1 MAAGQ
6 GGGGAAGGGGPGS
19 GSGPPPASGP
29 PPPLLPPPPPPP
41 PLPQPPPPPPASS
54 SFSYPEQQG
63 PGSGF
68 LGLGL
73 PAHFTLSYP
82 GTGPAWGGAAS
93 SASSASPPLSSSPSA
108 SSSAPQ
114 AGRSL
119 EKALEEAG
127 SSGVLCLSGRKLR
140 EFPAAAP
147 GAGCDLSDTTQADLS
162 KNRFT
167 EIPPDVW
174 QFAPLETL
182 NLYHNCIKSIPEAI
196 KNLQMLTYLN
206 ISRNLLSTL
215 PKYLFELPLK
225 VLVVSNNKLVSIPE
239 EIGKLRDL
247 MELDISC
254 NEIQVLPQQIGK
266 LQSLREL
273 NLRRNNLHMLPDEL
287 GDLPLVKLDFSCN
300 KITEIP
306 VCYRKLRYLQVIILD
321 NNPMQLPPA
330 QICLKGKVH
339 IFKFL
344 SIQACLRID
353 KKPDSLDLPSLGKR
367 IPSQPLTDSMEDF
380 YPNKNH
386 GPDSGIGS
394 DNGDKRLSTTEPS
407 DDDTISLHSQ
417 VSESTREQTL
427 RNDNQLLGNKA
438 ELHKDPEVCDY
449 LDPSSEDVASCD
461 QGDVQTGP
469 PISYIKERGKQT
481 EKSQAPERHENWGDE
496 KRVQKEELLAEEED
510 ELKEVTDLRKIAAQL
525 LQQEQKN
532 RLLNHSTSASTRNR
546 PKQTVESEKSL
557 SADEANSPSSPY
569 GWQSLG
575 NQKDQSDEQH
585 WPDMQ
590 PIIWQNEER
599 RRSKQIRREYFKYKS
614 SRKSSS
620 GNEIDEQDSDNT
632 NVSPQ
637 SPVSSEDYERADG
650 SSHGPFGLKPR
661 SAFGR
666 SRQDY
671 STVDPGFTMRRKM
684 EHLREEREQIKQL
697 RNNLESRLKVILPD
711 DIGAALM
718 DGVVLCHLA
727 NHIRPRSVA
736 SIHVPSPAVP
746 KLSMAKCRRN
756 VENFLDAC
764 KKLGV
769 PQERLCLPHHI
780 LEERGLVKVGL
791 TVQALLE
798 IPSSKASQLSCL

>member
-1 MAAGQ
+1 MV
-6 GGGGAAGGGGPGS
+6 
-19 GSGPPPASGP
+19 
-29 PPPLLPPPPPPP
+29 
-41 PLPQPPPPPPASS
+41 
-54 SFSYPEQQG
+54 
-63 PGSGF
+63 
-68 LGLGL
+68 
-73 PAHFTLSYP
+73 
-82 GTGPAWGGAAS
+82 
-93 SASSASPPLSSSPSA
+93 
-108 SSSAPQ
+108 
-114 AGRSL
+114 
-119 EKALEEAG
+119 K
-127 SSGVLCLSGRKLR
+127 
-140 EFPAAAP
+140 
-147 GAGCDLSDTTQADLS
+147 DLS

-174 QFAPLETL
+174 LFAPLETL

-215 PKYLFELPLK
+215 PKYLFDLPLK

-247 MELDISC
+247 MELDVSC

-273 NLRRNNLHMLPDEL
+273 NIRRNNLHMLPDEL

-306 VCYRKLRYLQVIILD
+306 VCYRKLCHLQVIILD
-321 NNPMQLPPA
+321 NNPMQIPPA

-427 RNDNQLLGNKA
+427 RNDNHLIGNKHDSQKDQEVDDYIDPNA
-438 ELHKDPEVCDY
+438 EDAAIPE
-449 LDPSSEDVASCD
+449 
-461 QGDVQTGP
+461 QGDVQIGP
-469 PISYIKERGKQT
+469 FISYIKEQGKHP
-481 EKSQAPERHENWGDE
+481 EKSQKIEPNEEWGDE
-496 KRVQKEELLAEEED
+496 KQLQKEQLLAEEED

-532 RLLNHSTSASTRNR
+532 RLLNHSTSVSTRNR
-546 PKQTVESEKSL
+546 PKQQTVESEKSV
-557 SADEANSPSSPY
+557 SADEANSPLSPY
-569 GWQSLG
+569 SWQPLE
-575 NQKDQSDEQH
+575 NQKDETDEQH
-585 WPDMQ
+585 WPETQ
-590 PIIWQNEER
+590 PVIWQTEER
-599 RRSKQIRREYFKYKS
+599 RKSKQLRKEYFKYKS

-620 GNEIDEQDSDNT
+620 GNENDEQDSDNT

-637 SPVSSEDYERADG
+637 SPVSSEDYERTD
-650 SSHGPFGLKPR
+650 SNSHGPFGLKPR
-661 SAFGR
+661 SAFSR
-666 SRQDY
+666 TSRQDY
-671 STVDPGFTMRRKM
+671 GAVDPGFTMRRKM
-684 EHLREEREQIKQL
+684 EHLREEREQIRQL
-697 RNNLESRLKVILPD
+697 RNNLESRLKVMLPD

-798 IPSSKASQLSCL
+798 LPTSKASHLSSV

>member
-6 GGGGAAGGGGPGS
+6 GGGGGNGGGNNGGNNGNGAGGLGIPGHLTLSFSAGPHWG
-19 GSGPPPASGP
+19 AAT
-29 PPPLLPPPPPPP
+29 
-41 PLPQPPPPPPASS
+41 LPQP
-54 SFSYPEQQG
+54 
-63 PGSGF
+63 
-68 LGLGL
+68 
-73 PAHFTLSYP
+73 HTV
-82 GTGPAWGGAAS
+82 
-93 SASSASPPLSSSPSA
+93 
-108 SSSAPQ
+108 
-114 AGRSL
+114 RSL
-119 EKALEEAG
+119 DRALEEAG
-127 SSGVLCLSGRKLR
+127 SSGILCLSGRKLR
-140 EFPAAAP
+140 DFP
-147 GAGCDLSDTTQADLS
+147 GSGYDLSDTTQADLS

-174 QFAPLETL
+174 LFAPLETL
-182 NLYHNCIKSIPEAI
+182 NLYHNCIKSIPESI

-215 PKYLFELPLK
+215 PKYLFDLPLK

-254 NEIQVLPQQIGK
+254 NELQVLPQQIGK

-273 NLRRNNLHMLPDEL
+273 NIRRNNLHMLPDEL

-306 VCYRKLRYLQVIILD
+306 ICYRKLRHLQVIVLD
-321 NNPMQLPPA
+321 NNPMQIPPA
-330 QICLKGKVH
+330 QICLK
-339 IFKFL
+339 
-344 SIQACLRID
+344 
-353 KKPDSLDLPSLGKR
+353 GKR

-417 VSESTREQTL
+417 VSESTKEQTL
-427 RNDNQLLGNKA
+427 RNDNHVMGNKLDLQKDQEVYDYIDPNA
-438 ELHKDPEVCDY
+438 EEGAVPE
-449 LDPSSEDVASCD
+449 
-461 QGDVQTGP
+461 QGDVQIGP
-469 PISYIKERGKQT
+469 LLSYIKERGKHP
-481 EKSQAPERHENWGDE
+481 EKSQKIEQNEDWGDE
-496 KRVQKEELLAEEED
+496 KRLQKEQLLAEDDD

-525 LQQEQKN
+525 LQQEQKHRRRPLSYRTSFSEKLFQRTRAAGRAS
-532 RLLNHSTSASTRNR
+532 RLLNHSVSVSTRNR
-546 PKQTVESEKSL
+546 PKQPMESEKCVST
-557 SADEANSPSSPY
+557 DEVNSPVSPFS
-569 GWQSLG
+569 WQPLE
-575 NQKDQSDEQH
+575 NQKDSMDEQH
-585 WPDMQ
+585 WPETQ
-590 PIIWQNEER
+590 PVIWQNEER
-599 RRSKQIRREYFKYKS
+599 RRSKQIRKEYFKYKS

-620 GNEIDEQDSDNT
+620 GNEND
-632 NVSPQ
+632 
-637 SPVSSEDYERADG
+637 EDYERTD
-650 SSHGPFGLKPR
+650 SNTHGPFGLKPR
-661 SAFGR
+661 SAFSR
-666 SRQDY
+666 ASRQDY
-671 STVDPGFTMRRKM
+671 GAVDPGFTMRRKM
-684 EHLREEREQIKQL
+684 EHLREEREQIRQL

-798 IPSSKASQLSCL
+798 LPTLKVSQLSSM

>member
-1 MAAGQ
+1 MSRVRAGPR
-6 GGGGAAGGGGPGS
+6 GGRPRQS
-19 GSGPPPASGP
+19 GSGKAARSPVAPYGPTARLERERCWAPA
-29 PPPLLPPPPPPP
+29 
-41 PLPQPPPPPPASS
+41 
-54 SFSYPEQQG
+54 
-63 PGSGF
+63 
-68 LGLGL
+68 
-73 PAHFTLSYP
+73 
-82 GTGPAWGGAAS
+82 
-93 SASSASPPLSSSPSA
+93 
-108 SSSAPQ
+108 
-114 AGRSL
+114 
-119 EKALEEAG
+119 
-127 SSGVLCLSGRKLR
+127 
-140 EFPAAAP
+140 
-147 GAGCDLSDTTQADLS
+147 ADLS

-167 EIPPDVW
+167 EIPSDVW
-174 QFAPLETL
+174 LFAPLETL
-182 NLYHNCIKSIPEAI
+182 NFYHNCIKSIPEAI

-206 ISRNLLSTL
+206 ISRNLLATL
-215 PKYLFELPLK
+215 PKYLFDLPLK

-273 NLRRNNLHMLPDEL
+273 NIRRNNLHVLPDEL

-306 VCYRKLRYLQVIILD
+306 ICYRKLRHLQVIILD
-321 NNPMQLPPA
+321 NNPMQMPPA

-344 SIQACLRID
+344 SIQECLRID
-353 KKPDSLDLPSLGKR
+353 KKPDSLDLPSLCKR

-394 DNGDKRLSTTEPS
+394 DNGDKRLSATEPS

-427 RNDNQLLGNKA
+427 RNDNHLIGSKFDS
-438 ELHKDPEVCDY
+438 HKDQEVYDYIDPNTEDAAIPE
-449 LDPSSEDVASCD
+449 
-461 QGDVQTGP
+461 QGDVQMGP
-469 PISYIKERGKQT
+469 FVSYVKERGKHP
-481 EKSQAPERHENWGDE
+481 EKSQKIEGNDEWGDE
-496 KRVQKEELLAEEED
+496 KRLQKEQLLAEEDD

-532 RLLNHSTSASTRNR
+532 RLLNHSTSVNTRNR
-546 PKQTVESEKSL
+546 PKQTVESEKSV
-557 SADEANSPSSPY
+557 STDEINSPVSPY
-569 GWQSLG
+569 RWQPLE
-575 NQKDQSDEQH
+575 NQKDLTDEQH
-585 WPDMQ
+585 WPETQ
-590 PIIWQNEER
+590 PVIWQNEER
-599 RRSKQIRREYFKYKS
+599 RRSKQVRKEYFKYKS

-620 GNEIDEQDSDNT
+620 GNENDEQDSDNT

-637 SPVSSEDYERADG
+637 SPVSSEDYERTD
-650 SSHGPFGLKPR
+650 SNSHGPFGLKPR
-661 SAFGR
+661 SAFSR
-666 SRQDY
+666 SSRQDY
-671 STVDPGFTMRRKM
+671 GVVDPGFTMRRKM
-684 EHLREEREQIKQL
+684 EHLREEREQIRHL

-798 IPSSKASQLSCL
+798 LPSSKASQLSSV

>member
-6 GGGGAAGGGGPGS
+6 GGGGS
-19 GSGPPPASGP
+19 G
-29 PPPLLPPPPPPP
+29 
-41 PLPQPPPPPPASS
+41 
-54 SFSYPEQQG
+54 
-63 PGSGF
+63 
-68 LGLGL
+68 GLGL
-73 PAHFTLSYP
+73 PAHLTLCYP
-82 GTGPAWGGAAS
+82 TGPYWGAA
-93 SASSASPPLSSSPSA
+93 PL
-108 SSSAPQ
+108 PQ
-114 AGRSL
+114 PHTGRSL
-119 EKALEEAG
+119 DRALEEAA
-127 SSGVLCLSGRKLR
+127 SSGILCLSGRKLR
-140 EFPAAAP
+140 DFP
-147 GAGCDLSDTTQADLS
+147 GGGYDLSDTTQADLS

-174 QFAPLETL
+174 LFAPLETL

-206 ISRNLLSTL
+206 ISRNLLATL
-215 PKYLFELPLK
+215 PKYLFDLPLK

-273 NLRRNNLHMLPDEL
+273 NIRRNNLHVLPDEL

-306 VCYRKLRYLQVIILD
+306 ICYRKLRHLQVIILD
-321 NNPMQLPPA
+321 NNPMQIPPA

-344 SIQACLRID
+344 SIQECLRID

-427 RNDNQLLGNKA
+427 RNDNHLIGSKFDS
-438 ELHKDPEVCDY
+438 HKDQEVYDYIDPNTEDAAIPE
-449 LDPSSEDVASCD
+449 
-461 QGDVQTGP
+461 QGDVQMGP
-469 PISYIKERGKQT
+469 FVSYVKERGKHP
-481 EKSQAPERHENWGDE
+481 EKSQKIEENDEWGDE
-496 KRVQKEELLAEEED
+496 KRLQKEQLLAEEDD

-532 RLLNHSTSASTRNR
+532 RLLNHSTSVSTRSR
-546 PKQTVESEKSL
+546 PKQTVESEKSV
-557 SADEANSPSSPY
+557 STDETNSPVSPY
-569 GWQSLG
+569 RWQPLE
-575 NQKDQSDEQH
+575 NQKDLTDEQH
-585 WPDMQ
+585 WPETQ
-590 PIIWQNEER
+590 PIFWQNEER
-599 RRSKQIRREYFKYKS
+599 RRSSKQVRKEYFKYKS

-620 GNEIDEQDSDNT
+620 GNENDEQDSDNT

-637 SPVSSEDYERADG
+637 SPVSSEDYERTD
-650 SSHGPFGLKPR
+650 SNSHGPFGLKPR
-661 SAFGR
+661 SGKVVV
-666 SRQDY
+666 SN
-671 STVDPGFTMRRKM
+671 TV
-684 EHLREEREQIKQL
+684 
-697 RNNLESRLKVILPD
+697 
-711 DIGAALM
+711 
-718 DGVVLCHLA
+718 CH
-727 NHIRPRSVA
+727 SK
-736 SIHVPSPAVP
+736 S
-746 KLSMAKCRRN
+746 C
-756 VENFLDAC
+756 F
-764 KKLGV
+764 
-769 PQERLCLPHHI
+769 PHW
-780 LEERGLVKVGL
+780 
-791 TVQALLE
+791 
-798 IPSSKASQLSCL
+798 S